1 MEFRTPYLVWV
12 GAIAAL
18 MWSLDY
24 WKIFVRSPLFFP
36 MQTNTKTW
44 LKKILRV
51 ALFLVGIVGWAN
63 LSYSLMQ
70 PRKAQKFSPSNIEVN
85 DVIICIDVSRSMLAE
100 DIKPNRLEVAKERIR
115 EFVRMRPTDRI
126 SVVIFS
132 EKVKD
137 AAKDEKNIVVITDI
151 RYDEF
156 AEDEVDWVKK
166 ELNGFFVHISK
177 YTEDKGVKVFGLPP
191 NEDEAIN
198 NPKLIEKADYL
209 IQWPDKLKEEQAKR
223 YCNEVL
229 IYIRLSEIYN
239 SIKK

>member
-1 MEFRTPYLVWV
+1 VKNVIGLGGIAQSGKDFFFANLKKTTKRNVIRF
-12 GAIAAL
+12 AIA
-18 MWSLDY
+18 DE
-24 WKIFVRSPLFFP
+24 
-36 MQTNTKTW
+36 
-44 LKKILRV
+44 LKKE
-51 ALFLVGIVGWAN
+51 LF
-63 LSYSLMQ
+63 SLI
-70 PRKAQKFSPSNIEVN
+70 KNTYNVDIFNCS
-85 DVIICIDVSRSMLAE
+85 AE
-100 DIKPNRLEVAKERIR
+100 DKEKIR
-115 EFVRMRPTDRI
+115 PMLLSHGKIRRNESKGRHWI
-126 SVVIFS
+126 NKIS

-209 IQWPDKLKEEQAKR
+209 IQWPDNLGEQQAKK

>member
-1 MEFRTPYLVWV
+1 MKNIIGLGGIAQSGKDFFFANLKKTTKRNVIRF
-12 GAIAAL
+12 AIA
-18 MWSLDY
+18 DE
-24 WKIFVRSPLFFP
+24 
-36 MQTNTKTW
+36 
-44 LKKILRV
+44 LKKE
-51 ALFLVGIVGWAN
+51 LF
-63 LSYSLMQ
+63 SLI
-70 PRKAQKFSPSNIEVN
+70 KNTYNVDIFNCS
-85 DVIICIDVSRSMLAE
+85 AE
-100 DIKPNRLEVAKERIR
+100 DKEKIR
-115 EFVRMRPTDRI
+115 PMLLSHGKIRRNDSKGRYWI
-126 SVVIFS
+126 DKIS

-137 AAKDEKNIVVITDI
+137 AAKGEKNIVVITDV

-156 AEDEVDWVKK
+156 ANDEVDWVKK

-209 IQWPDKLKEEQAKR
+209 IQWPDKLKEEHAKR

-229 IYIRLSEIYN
+229 IYIRLSEIYD

>member
-1 MEFRTPYLVWV
+1 MKNVIGLGGIAQSGKDFFFANLKKTTKRNVIRF
-12 GAIAAL
+12 AIA
-18 MWSLDY
+18 DE
-24 WKIFVRSPLFFP
+24 
-36 MQTNTKTW
+36 
-44 LKKILRV
+44 LKKE
-51 ALFLVGIVGWAN
+51 LF
-63 LSYSLMQ
+63 SLI
-70 PRKAQKFSPSNIEVN
+70 KNTYNVDIFNCS
-85 DVIICIDVSRSMLAE
+85 AE
-100 DIKPNRLEVAKERIR
+100 DKEKIR
-115 EFVRMRPTDRI
+115 PMLLSHGKIRRNDSKGRYWI
-126 SVVIFS
+126 NKIS

-156 AEDEVDWVKK
+156 ASDEVDWVKK

>member
-1 MEFRTPYLVWV
+1 MKNIIGLGGIAQSGKDFFFTNLKKTTKRNVIRF
-12 GAIAAL
+12 AIA
-18 MWSLDY
+18 DE
-24 WKIFVRSPLFFP
+24 
-36 MQTNTKTW
+36 
-44 LKKILRV
+44 LKKE
-51 ALFLVGIVGWAN
+51 LF
-63 LSYSLMQ
+63 SLI
-70 PRKAQKFSPSNIEVN
+70 KNTYNVDIFNCS
-85 DVIICIDVSRSMLAE
+85 AE
-100 DIKPNRLEVAKERIR
+100 DKEKVRPMLLSHGKIR
-115 EFVRMRPTDRI
+115 RNDSKGRYWI
-126 SVVIFS
+126 NKIS

-156 AEDEVDWVKK
+156 ASDEVDWVKK

-229 IYIRLSEIYN
+229 IYIRLSEIYD

>member
-1 MEFRTPYLVWV
+1 MKNIIGLGGIAQSGKDFFFTNLKKTTKRNVIRF
-12 GAIAAL
+12 AIA
-18 MWSLDY
+18 DE
-24 WKIFVRSPLFFP
+24 
-36 MQTNTKTW
+36 
-44 LKKILRV
+44 LKKE
-51 ALFLVGIVGWAN
+51 LF
-63 LSYSLMQ
+63 SLI
-70 PRKAQKFSPSNIEVN
+70 KNTYNVDIFNCS
-85 DVIICIDVSRSMLAE
+85 AE
-100 DIKPNRLEVAKERIR
+100 DKEKIR
-115 EFVRMRPTDRI
+115 PMLLSHGKIRRNESKGRHWI
-126 SVVIFS
+126 NKIS
-132 EKVKD
+132 EKIKD
-137 AAKDEKNIVVITDI
+137 AAKDKENIVVITDI

-177 YTEDKGVKVFGLPP
+177 YIEDKGVRVFGLPP

-229 IYIRLSEIYN
+229 IYIRLSEIYD

>member
-1 MEFRTPYLVWV
+1 MKNIIGLGGIAQSGKDFFFTNLKKTTKRNVIRF
-12 GAIAAL
+12 AIA
-18 MWSLDY
+18 DE
-24 WKIFVRSPLFFP
+24 
-36 MQTNTKTW
+36 
-44 LKKILRV
+44 LKKE
-51 ALFLVGIVGWAN
+51 LF
-63 LSYSLMQ
+63 SLI
-70 PRKAQKFSPSNIEVN
+70 KNTYNVDIFNCS
-85 DVIICIDVSRSMLAE
+85 AE
-100 DIKPNRLEVAKERIR
+100 DKEKIR
-115 EFVRMRPTDRI
+115 PMLLSHGKIRRNESKGRHWI
-126 SVVIFS
+126 NKIS

-137 AAKDEKNIVVITDI
+137 AAKDEENIVVITDI

-177 YTEDKGVKVFGLPP
+177 YTEDKGVKLFGLPP

-229 IYIRLSEIYN
+229 IYIRLSEIYD

>member
-1 MEFRTPYLVWV
+1 VKNVIGLGGIAQSGKDFFFANLKKTTKRNVIRF
-12 GAIAAL
+12 AIA
-18 MWSLDY
+18 DE
-24 WKIFVRSPLFFP
+24 
-36 MQTNTKTW
+36 
-44 LKKILRV
+44 LKKE
-51 ALFLVGIVGWAN
+51 LF
-63 LSYSLMQ
+63 SLI
-70 PRKAQKFSPSNIEVN
+70 KNTYNVDIFNCS
-85 DVIICIDVSRSMLAE
+85 AE
-100 DIKPNRLEVAKERIR
+100 DKEKIR
-115 EFVRMRPTDRI
+115 PMLLSHGKIRRNDSKGRYWI
-126 SVVIFS
+126 NKIS

-229 IYIRLSEIYN
+229 IYIRLSEIYD

>member
-1 MEFRTPYLVWV
+1 MKNIIGLGGIAQSGKDFFFTNLKKTTKRNVIRF
-12 GAIAAL
+12 AIA
-18 MWSLDY
+18 DE
-24 WKIFVRSPLFFP
+24 
-36 MQTNTKTW
+36 
-44 LKKILRV
+44 LKKE
-51 ALFLVGIVGWAN
+51 LF
-63 LSYSLMQ
+63 SLI
-70 PRKAQKFSPSNIEVN
+70 KNTYNVDIFNCS
-85 DVIICIDVSRSMLAE
+85 AE
-100 DIKPNRLEVAKERIR
+100 DKEKVRPMLLSHGKIR
-115 EFVRMRPTDRI
+115 RNDSKGRYWI
-126 SVVIFS
+126 NKIS

-156 AEDEVDWVKK
+156 ASDEVDWVKK

-223 YCNEVL
+223 YCNDVL
-229 IYIRLSEIYN
+229 IHIRLSGIYD

>member
-1 MEFRTPYLVWV
+1 MKNIIGLGGIAQSGKDFFFANLKKTTKRNVIRF
-12 GAIAAL
+12 AIA
-18 MWSLDY
+18 DE
-24 WKIFVRSPLFFP
+24 
-36 MQTNTKTW
+36 
-44 LKKILRV
+44 LKKE
-51 ALFLVGIVGWAN
+51 LF
-63 LSYSLMQ
+63 SLI
-70 PRKAQKFSPSNIEVN
+70 KNTYNVDIFNCS
-85 DVIICIDVSRSMLAE
+85 AE
-100 DIKPNRLEVAKERIR
+100 DKEKIR
-115 EFVRMRPTDRI
+115 PMLLSHGKIRRNDSKGRYWI
-126 SVVIFS
+126 DKIS

-137 AAKDEKNIVVITDI
+137 AAKGEKNIVVITDV

-156 AEDEVDWVKK
+156 ANDEVDWVKK

-229 IYIRLSEIYN
+229 IYIRLSEIYD

>member
-1 MEFRTPYLVWV
+1 MKNIIGLGGIAQSGKDFFFTNLKKTTKRNVIRF
-12 GAIAAL
+12 AIA
-18 MWSLDY
+18 DE
-24 WKIFVRSPLFFP
+24 
-36 MQTNTKTW
+36 
-44 LKKILRV
+44 LKKE
-51 ALFLVGIVGWAN
+51 LF
-63 LSYSLMQ
+63 SLI
-70 PRKAQKFSPSNIEVN
+70 KNTYNVDIFNCS
-85 DVIICIDVSRSMLAE
+85 AE
-100 DIKPNRLEVAKERIR
+100 DKEKIR
-115 EFVRMRPTDRI
+115 PMLLSHGKIRRNDSKGRYWI
-126 SVVIFS
+126 NKIS

-229 IYIRLSEIYN
+229 IYIRLSEIYD

>member
-1 MEFRTPYLVWV
+1 MKNIIGLGGIAQSGKDFFFTNLKKTTKRNVIRF
-12 GAIAAL
+12 AIA
-18 MWSLDY
+18 DE
-24 WKIFVRSPLFFP
+24 
-36 MQTNTKTW
+36 
-44 LKKILRV
+44 LKKE
-51 ALFLVGIVGWAN
+51 LF
-63 LSYSLMQ
+63 SLI
-70 PRKAQKFSPSNIEVN
+70 KNTYNVDIFNCS
-85 DVIICIDVSRSMLAE
+85 AE
-100 DIKPNRLEVAKERIR
+100 DKEKVRPMLLSHGKIR
-115 EFVRMRPTDRI
+115 RNDSKGRYWIDKI
-126 SVVIFS
+126 S

-137 AAKDEKNIVVITDI
+137 AAKGEKNIVVITDV

-156 AEDEVDWVKK
+156 ANDEVDWVKK

-223 YCNEVL
+223 YCNDVL
-229 IYIRLSEIYN
+229 IHIRLSGIYD

>member
-1 MEFRTPYLVWV
+1 MKNVIGLGGIAQSGRDFFFANLKKTTKRNVIRF
-12 GAIAAL
+12 AIA
-18 MWSLDY
+18 DE
-24 WKIFVRSPLFFP
+24 
-36 MQTNTKTW
+36 
-44 LKKILRV
+44 LKKE
-51 ALFLVGIVGWAN
+51 LF
-63 LSYSLMQ
+63 SLI
-70 PRKAQKFSPSNIEVN
+70 KNTYNVDIFNCS
-85 DVIICIDVSRSMLAE
+85 AE
-100 DIKPNRLEVAKERIR
+100 DKEKIR
-115 EFVRMRPTDRI
+115 PMLLSHGKIRRNDSKGRYWI
-126 SVVIFS
+126 NKIS

>member
-1 MEFRTPYLVWV
+1 MKNIIGLGGIAQSGKDFFFTNLKKTTKRNVIRF
-12 GAIAAL
+12 AIA
-18 MWSLDY
+18 DE
-24 WKIFVRSPLFFP
+24 
-36 MQTNTKTW
+36 
-44 LKKILRV
+44 LKKE
-51 ALFLVGIVGWAN
+51 LF
-63 LSYSLMQ
+63 SLI
-70 PRKAQKFSPSNIEVN
+70 KNTYNVDIFNCS
-85 DVIICIDVSRSMLAE
+85 AE
-100 DIKPNRLEVAKERIR
+100 DKEKIR
-115 EFVRMRPTDRI
+115 PMLLSHGKIRRNDSKGRYWI
-126 SVVIFS
+126 NKIS

>member
-1 MEFRTPYLVWV
+1 MKNIIGLGGIAQSGKDFFFANLKKTTKRNVIRF
-12 GAIAAL
+12 AIA
-18 MWSLDY
+18 DE
-24 WKIFVRSPLFFP
+24 
-36 MQTNTKTW
+36 
-44 LKKILRV
+44 LKKE
-51 ALFLVGIVGWAN
+51 LF
-63 LSYSLMQ
+63 SLI
-70 PRKAQKFSPSNIEVN
+70 KNTYNVDIFNCS
-85 DVIICIDVSRSMLAE
+85 AE
-100 DIKPNRLEVAKERIR
+100 DKEKIR
-115 EFVRMRPTDRI
+115 PMLLSHGKIRRNDSKGRYWI
-126 SVVIFS
+126 NKIS

-156 AEDEVDWVKK
+156 ASDEVDWVKK

-209 IQWPDKLKEEQAKR
+209 IEWPDKLKEEQAKR

-229 IYIRLSEIYN
+229 IYIRLSEIYD

>member
-1 MEFRTPYLVWV
+1 MKNVIGLGGIAQSGKDFFFTNLKKTTKRNVIRF
-12 GAIAAL
+12 AIA
-18 MWSLDY
+18 DE
-24 WKIFVRSPLFFP
+24 
-36 MQTNTKTW
+36 
-44 LKKILRV
+44 LKKE
-51 ALFLVGIVGWAN
+51 LF
-63 LSYSLMQ
+63 SLI
-70 PRKAQKFSPSNIEVN
+70 KNTYNVDIFNCS
-85 DVIICIDVSRSMLAE
+85 AE
-100 DIKPNRLEVAKERIR
+100 DKEKIR
-115 EFVRMRPTDRI
+115 PMLLSHGKIRRNESKGRHWI
-126 SVVIFS
+126 NKIS

-209 IQWPDKLKEEQAKR
+209 IQWPDKLKEEQAKI

-229 IYIRLSEIYN
+229 IHIRLSEIYD

>member
-1 MEFRTPYLVWV
+1 MKNIIGLGGIAQSGKDFFFTNLKKTTKRNVIRF
-12 GAIAAL
+12 AIA
-18 MWSLDY
+18 DE
-24 WKIFVRSPLFFP
+24 
-36 MQTNTKTW
+36 
-44 LKKILRV
+44 LKKE
-51 ALFLVGIVGWAN
+51 LF
-63 LSYSLMQ
+63 SLI
-70 PRKAQKFSPSNIEVN
+70 KNTYNVDIFNCS
-85 DVIICIDVSRSMLAE
+85 AE
-100 DIKPNRLEVAKERIR
+100 DKEKIR
-115 EFVRMRPTDRI
+115 PMLLSHGKIRRNDSKGRYWI
-126 SVVIFS
+126 DKIS

-137 AAKDEKNIVVITDI
+137 AAKGEKNIVVITDV

-156 AEDEVDWVKK
+156 ANDEVDWVKK

>member
-1 MEFRTPYLVWV
+1 MKNVIGLGGIAQSGKDFFFANLKKTTKRNVIRF
-12 GAIAAL
+12 AIA
-18 MWSLDY
+18 DE
-24 WKIFVRSPLFFP
+24 
-36 MQTNTKTW
+36 
-44 LKKILRV
+44 LKKE
-51 ALFLVGIVGWAN
+51 LF
-63 LSYSLMQ
+63 SLI
-70 PRKAQKFSPSNIEVN
+70 KNTYNVDIFNCS
-85 DVIICIDVSRSMLAE
+85 AE
-100 DIKPNRLEVAKERIR
+100 DKEKIR
-115 EFVRMRPTDRI
+115 PMLLSHGKIRRNDSKGRYWI
-126 SVVIFS
+126 NKIS

-229 IYIRLSEIYN
+229 IYIRLSEIYD

>member
-1 MEFRTPYLVWV
+1 MKNVIGLGGIAQSGKDFFFTNLKKTTKRNVIRF
-12 GAIAAL
+12 AIA
-18 MWSLDY
+18 DE
-24 WKIFVRSPLFFP
+24 
-36 MQTNTKTW
+36 
-44 LKKILRV
+44 LKKE
-51 ALFLVGIVGWAN
+51 LF
-63 LSYSLMQ
+63 SLI
-70 PRKAQKFSPSNIEVN
+70 KNTYNVDIFNCS
-85 DVIICIDVSRSMLAE
+85 AE
-100 DIKPNRLEVAKERIR
+100 DKEKIR
-115 EFVRMRPTDRI
+115 PMLLSHGKIRRNDSKGRYWI
-126 SVVIFS
+126 NKIS

-229 IYIRLSEIYN
+229 IYIRLSEIYD

>member
-1 MEFRTPYLVWV
+1 MKNVIGLGGIAQSGKDFFFANLKKTTKRNVIRF
-12 GAIAAL
+12 AIA
-18 MWSLDY
+18 DE
-24 WKIFVRSPLFFP
+24 
-36 MQTNTKTW
+36 
-44 LKKILRV
+44 LKKE
-51 ALFLVGIVGWAN
+51 LF
-63 LSYSLMQ
+63 SLI
-70 PRKAQKFSPSNIEVN
+70 KNTYNVDIFNCS
-85 DVIICIDVSRSMLAE
+85 AE
-100 DIKPNRLEVAKERIR
+100 DKEKIR
-115 EFVRMRPTDRI
+115 PMLLSHGKIRRNDSKGRYWI
-126 SVVIFS
+126 NKIS

>member
-1 MEFRTPYLVWV
+1 MKNIIGLGGIAQSGKDFFFTNLKKTTKRNVIRF
-12 GAIAAL
+12 AIA
-18 MWSLDY
+18 DE
-24 WKIFVRSPLFFP
+24 
-36 MQTNTKTW
+36 
-44 LKKILRV
+44 LKKE
-51 ALFLVGIVGWAN
+51 LF
-63 LSYSLMQ
+63 SLI
-70 PRKAQKFSPSNIEVN
+70 KNTYNVDIFNCS
-85 DVIICIDVSRSMLAE
+85 AE
-100 DIKPNRLEVAKERIR
+100 DKEKIR
-115 EFVRMRPTDRI
+115 PMLLSHGKIRRNDSKGRYWI
-126 SVVIFS
+126 DKIS

-137 AAKDEKNIVVITDI
+137 AAKGEKNIVVITDV

-156 AEDEVDWVKK
+156 ANDEVDWVKK

-223 YCNEVL
+223 YCNDVL
-229 IYIRLSEIYN
+229 IHIRLSGIYD

>member
-1 MEFRTPYLVWV
+1 MKNIIGLGGIAQSGKDFFFTNLKKTTKRNVIRF
-12 GAIAAL
+12 AIA
-18 MWSLDY
+18 DE
-24 WKIFVRSPLFFP
+24 
-36 MQTNTKTW
+36 
-44 LKKILRV
+44 LKKE
-51 ALFLVGIVGWAN
+51 LF
-63 LSYSLMQ
+63 SLI
-70 PRKAQKFSPSNIEVN
+70 KNTYNVDIFNCS
-85 DVIICIDVSRSMLAE
+85 AE
-100 DIKPNRLEVAKERIR
+100 DKEKVRPMLLSHGKIR
-115 EFVRMRPTDRI
+115 RNDSKGRYWI
-126 SVVIFS
+126 NKIS

-156 AEDEVDWVKK
+156 ASDEVDWVKK

-209 IQWPDKLKEEQAKR
+209 IEWPDKLKEEQAKR
-223 YCNEVL
+223 YCNDVL
-229 IYIRLSEIYN
+229 IHIRLSEIYD

>member
-1 MEFRTPYLVWV
+1 MKNVIGLGGIAQSGKDFFFANLKKTTKRNVIRF
-12 GAIAAL
+12 AIA
-18 MWSLDY
+18 DE
-24 WKIFVRSPLFFP
+24 
-36 MQTNTKTW
+36 
-44 LKKILRV
+44 LKKE
-51 ALFLVGIVGWAN
+51 LF
-63 LSYSLMQ
+63 SLI
-70 PRKAQKFSPSNIEVN
+70 KNTYNVDIFNCS
-85 DVIICIDVSRSMLAE
+85 AE
-100 DIKPNRLEVAKERIR
+100 DKEKIRPMLLSHAKIR
-115 EFVRMRPTDRI
+115 RNDSKGRYWI
-126 SVVIFS
+126 NKIS

-229 IYIRLSEIYN
+229 IYIRLSEIYD

>member
-1 MEFRTPYLVWV
+1 MKNIIGLGGIAQSGKDFFFTNLKKTTKRNVIRF
-12 GAIAAL
+12 AIA
-18 MWSLDY
+18 DE
-24 WKIFVRSPLFFP
+24 
-36 MQTNTKTW
+36 
-44 LKKILRV
+44 LKKE
-51 ALFLVGIVGWAN
+51 LF
-63 LSYSLMQ
+63 SLI
-70 PRKAQKFSPSNIEVN
+70 KNTYNVDIFNCS
-85 DVIICIDVSRSMLAE
+85 AE
-100 DIKPNRLEVAKERIR
+100 DKEKIR
-115 EFVRMRPTDRI
+115 PMLLSHGKIRRNDSKGRYWI
-126 SVVIFS
+126 DKIS

-137 AAKDEKNIVVITDI
+137 AAKGEKNIVVITDV

-156 AEDEVDWVKK
+156 ENDEVDWVKK

-223 YCNEVL
+223 YCNDVL
-229 IYIRLSEIYN
+229 IHIRLSGIYD

>member
-1 MEFRTPYLVWV
+1 MKNIIGLGGIAQSGKDFFFTNLKKTTKRNVIRF
-12 GAIAAL
+12 AIA
-18 MWSLDY
+18 DE
-24 WKIFVRSPLFFP
+24 
-36 MQTNTKTW
+36 
-44 LKKILRV
+44 LKKE
-51 ALFLVGIVGWAN
+51 LF
-63 LSYSLMQ
+63 SLI
-70 PRKAQKFSPSNIEVN
+70 KNTYNVDIFNCS
-85 DVIICIDVSRSMLAE
+85 AE
-100 DIKPNRLEVAKERIR
+100 DKEKVRPMLLSHGKIR
-115 EFVRMRPTDRI
+115 RNDSKGRYWI
-126 SVVIFS
+126 NKIS

-156 AEDEVDWVKK
+156 ASDEVDWVKK

>member
-1 MEFRTPYLVWV
+1 MKNIIGLGGIAQSGKDFFFTNLKKTTKRNVIRF
-12 GAIAAL
+12 AIA
-18 MWSLDY
+18 DE
-24 WKIFVRSPLFFP
+24 
-36 MQTNTKTW
+36 
-44 LKKILRV
+44 LKKE
-51 ALFLVGIVGWAN
+51 LF
-63 LSYSLMQ
+63 SLI
-70 PRKAQKFSPSNIEVN
+70 KNTYNVDIFNCS
-85 DVIICIDVSRSMLAE
+85 AE
-100 DIKPNRLEVAKERIR
+100 DKEKIR
-115 EFVRMRPTDRI
+115 PMLLSHGKIRRNDSKGRYWI
-126 SVVIFS
+126 NKIS

-209 IQWPDKLKEEQAKR
+209 IQWPNKLGEQQAKK

-229 IYIRLSEIYN
+229 IYIRLSEIYD

>member
-1 MEFRTPYLVWV
+1 VKNVIGLGGIAQSGKDFFFANLKKTTKRNVIRF
-12 GAIAAL
+12 AIA
-18 MWSLDY
+18 DE
-24 WKIFVRSPLFFP
+24 
-36 MQTNTKTW
+36 
-44 LKKILRV
+44 LKKE
-51 ALFLVGIVGWAN
+51 LFSLIKNTYNVDIFN
-63 LSYSLMQ
+63 CSSEDKEKIRPMLLSHGKI
-70 PRKAQKFSPSNIEVN
+70 RRN
-85 DVIICIDVSRSMLAE
+85 DSKGRYWINKI
-100 DIKPNRLEVAKERIR
+100 
-115 EFVRMRPTDRI
+115 
-126 SVVIFS
+126 S

-137 AAKDEKNIVVITDI
+137 AAKNEKNIVVITDI

>member
-1 MEFRTPYLVWV
+1 MKNVIGLGGIAQSGKDFFFANLKKTTKRNVIRF
-12 GAIAAL
+12 AIA
-18 MWSLDY
+18 DE
-24 WKIFVRSPLFFP
+24 
-36 MQTNTKTW
+36 
-44 LKKILRV
+44 LKKE
-51 ALFLVGIVGWAN
+51 LF
-63 LSYSLMQ
+63 SLI
-70 PRKAQKFSPSNIEVN
+70 KNTYNVDIFNCS
-85 DVIICIDVSRSMLAE
+85 AE
-100 DIKPNRLEVAKERIR
+100 DKEKIR
-115 EFVRMRPTDRI
+115 PMLLSHGKIRRNESKGRHWI
-126 SVVIFS
+126 NKIS

-209 IQWPDKLKEEQAKR
+209 IQWPNNLGEQQAKK

>member
-1 MEFRTPYLVWV
+1 MKNVIGLGGIAQSGKDFFFTNLKKTTKRNVIRF
-12 GAIAAL
+12 AIA
-18 MWSLDY
+18 DE
-24 WKIFVRSPLFFP
+24 
-36 MQTNTKTW
+36 
-44 LKKILRV
+44 LKKE
-51 ALFLVGIVGWAN
+51 LF
-63 LSYSLMQ
+63 SLI
-70 PRKAQKFSPSNIEVN
+70 KNTYNVDIFNCS
-85 DVIICIDVSRSMLAE
+85 AE
-100 DIKPNRLEVAKERIR
+100 DKEKIR
-115 EFVRMRPTDRI
+115 PMLLSHGKIRRNDSKGRYWI
-126 SVVIFS
+126 NKIS

>member
-1 MEFRTPYLVWV
+1 MKNVIGLGGIAQSGKDFFFTNLKKTTKRNVIRF
-12 GAIAAL
+12 AIA
-18 MWSLDY
+18 DE
-24 WKIFVRSPLFFP
+24 
-36 MQTNTKTW
+36 
-44 LKKILRV
+44 LKKE
-51 ALFLVGIVGWAN
+51 LF
-63 LSYSLMQ
+63 SLI
-70 PRKAQKFSPSNIEVN
+70 KNTYNVDIFNCS
-85 DVIICIDVSRSMLAE
+85 AE
-100 DIKPNRLEVAKERIR
+100 DKEKIR
-115 EFVRMRPTDRI
+115 PMLLSHGKIRRNESKGRHWI
-126 SVVIFS
+126 NKIS
-132 EKVKD
+132 EKVND
-137 AAKDEKNIVVITDI
+137 AAKDKRNIVVITDI

-156 AEDEVDWVKK
+156 ANDEVDWVKK

-229 IYIRLSEIYN
+229 IYIRLSEIYD

>member
-1 MEFRTPYLVWV
+1 MKNVIGLGGIAQSGKDFFFANLKKTTKRNVIRF
-12 GAIAAL
+12 AIA
-18 MWSLDY
+18 DE
-24 WKIFVRSPLFFP
+24 
-36 MQTNTKTW
+36 
-44 LKKILRV
+44 LKKE
-51 ALFLVGIVGWAN
+51 LF
-63 LSYSLMQ
+63 SLI
-70 PRKAQKFSPSNIEVN
+70 KNTYNVDIFNCS
-85 DVIICIDVSRSMLAE
+85 AE
-100 DIKPNRLEVAKERIR
+100 DKEKIR
-115 EFVRMRPTDRI
+115 PMLLSHGKIRRNDSKGRYWI
-126 SVVIFS
+126 NKIS

-137 AAKDEKNIVVITDI
+137 AAKNEKNIVVITDI

-209 IQWPDKLKEEQAKR
+209 IQWPDKLKEEKAIE
-223 YCNEVL
+223 YCNSVL
-229 IYIRLSEIYN
+229 IHIMLSEIYD

>member
-1 MEFRTPYLVWV
+1 VKNIIGLGGIAQSGKDFFFANLKKTTKRNVIRF
-12 GAIAAL
+12 AIA
-18 MWSLDY
+18 DE
-24 WKIFVRSPLFFP
+24 
-36 MQTNTKTW
+36 
-44 LKKILRV
+44 LKKE
-51 ALFLVGIVGWAN
+51 LF
-63 LSYSLMQ
+63 SLI
-70 PRKAQKFSPSNIEVN
+70 KNTYNVDIFNCS
-85 DVIICIDVSRSMLAE
+85 AE
-100 DIKPNRLEVAKERIR
+100 DKEKIR
-115 EFVRMRPTDRI
+115 PMLLSHGKIRRNESKGRHWI
-126 SVVIFS
+126 NKIS

-209 IQWPDKLKEEQAKR
+209 IQWPNNLGEQQAKK